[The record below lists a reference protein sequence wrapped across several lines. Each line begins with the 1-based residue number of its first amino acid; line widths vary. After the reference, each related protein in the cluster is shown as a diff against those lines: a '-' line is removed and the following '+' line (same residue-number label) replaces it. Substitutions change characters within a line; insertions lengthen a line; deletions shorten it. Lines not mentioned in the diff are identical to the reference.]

1 MANKAYYF
9 SHDSNAKDDPK
20 CMLLIDQLGLE
31 GYGIY
36 WVLVE
41 VLRDQETLKYPLNLV
56 PILARRYNTTAE
68 KMLTVIKK
76 YGLFEVVDDEF
87 FSLSLIKRM
96 EKMSNIIEQKRLAG
110 IASAEKRRLL
120 KEATGAAT
128 DAQQPFNGCSTKKGK
143 EKKGNEIKEKETK
156 ENSFLDVIQIS
167 EDLKPILIEWLEYKK
182 SRKETYKREKSLQA
196 LANELTRLSNNDQA
210 TAKAIIQ
217 KSMANN
223 WAGIFALKAEIK
235 QDSRQGYKQEE
246 KWND

>member
-1 MANKAYYF
+1 MANNAYYF

-41 VLRDQETLKYPLNLV
+41 VLREQNSFKYPLNLV

-76 YGLFEVVDDEF
+76 YGLFEVVEDTF

-96 EKMSNIIEQKRLAG
+96 DKMSNSIEQKRQAG
-110 IASAEKRRLL
+110 IASAEKRKLL
-120 KEATGAAT
+120 REATGVAT
-128 DAQQPFNGCSTKKGK
+128 DVQQPFNECSTIKGK
-143 EKKGNEIKEKETK
+143 EKKGNEIKGKETK
-156 ENSFLDVIQIS
+156 EKSFLDVIQIS
-167 EDLKPILIEWLEYKK
+167 EDLKPILVEWLEYKK
-182 SRKETYKREKSLQA
+182 SRKESYKSEKSLQA
-196 LANELTRLSNNDQA
+196 LANELIRLSNNDQL
-210 TAKAIIQ
+210 TARAIIE

-223 WAGIFALKAEIK
+223 WAGIFALKTEIK
-235 QDSRQGYKQEE
+235 QDSRAGYKQQD
-246 KWND
+246 KWD

>member
-1 MANKAYYF
+1 MANNAYYF

-41 VLRDQETLKYPLNLV
+41 VLREQNGFQYPLNLV

-76 YGLFEVVDDEF
+76 YGLFEVVEDTF

-96 EKMSNIIEQKRLAG
+96 DKMSILIEQKRQAG
-110 IASAEKRRLL
+110 IASAEKRKLL
-120 KEATGAAT
+120 REATVVAT
-128 DAQQPFNGCSTKKGK
+128 DVQQPFNECSTIKGK
-143 EKKGNEIKEKETK
+143 EKKGNEIKGKETK
-156 ENSFLDVIQIS
+156 EKSFLDVIQIS
-167 EDLKPILIEWLEYKK
+167 EDLKPILVEWLEYKK
-182 SRKETYKREKSLQA
+182 SRKETYKSEKSLQA
-196 LANELTRLSNNDQA
+196 LANELTRLSNNDQL
-210 TAKAIIQ
+210 TARAIIE

-223 WAGIFALKAEIK
+223 WAGIFALKTEIK
-235 QDSRQGYKQEE
+235 QDSRAGYKQQD
-246 KWND
+246 KWD

>member
-1 MANKAYYF
+1 MANNAYYF

-41 VLRDQETLKYPLNLV
+41 VLREQNGFQYPLNLV

-76 YGLFEVVDDEF
+76 YGLFEVVEDTF

-96 EKMSNIIEQKRLAG
+96 DKMSNSIEQKRQAG
-110 IASAEKRRLL
+110 IASAEKRKLL
-120 KEATGAAT
+120 REATGVPT
-128 DAQQPFNGCSTKKGK
+128 DVQQPFNECSTIKGK
-143 EKKGNEIKEKETK
+143 EKKGNEIKGNETK
-156 ENSFLDVIQIS
+156 EKSFLDVIQIS

-182 SRKETYKREKSLQA
+182 SRKETYKSEKSLQA
-196 LANELTRLSNNDQA
+196 LANELTRLSNNDQL
-210 TAKAIIQ
+210 TARAIIE

-223 WAGIFALKAEIK
+223 WAGIFALKTEIK
-235 QDSRQGYKQEE
+235 QDSRAGYKQQD
-246 KWND
+246 KWD

>member
-1 MANKAYYF
+1 MANNAYYF

-41 VLRDQETLKYPLNLV
+41 VLREQNGFQYPLNLV

-76 YGLFEVVDDEF
+76 YGLFEVVEDTF

-96 EKMSNIIEQKRLAG
+96 DKMNTSIEQKRQAG
-110 IASAEKRRLL
+110 IASAEKRKLL
-120 KEATGAAT
+120 REATGVAT
-128 DAQQPFNGCSTKKGK
+128 DVQQPFNECSTIKGK
-143 EKKGNEIKEKETK
+143 EKKGNEIKGKETK
-156 ENSFLDVIQIS
+156 EKSFLDVIQIS
-167 EDLKPILIEWLEYKK
+167 EDLKPILVEWLEYKK
-182 SRKETYKREKSLQA
+182 SRKETYKSEKSLQA
-196 LANELTRLSNNDQA
+196 LANELTRLSNNDQS
-210 TAKAIIQ
+210 TARAIIE

-223 WAGIFALKAEIK
+223 WAGIFALKTEIK
-235 QDSRQGYKQEE
+235 QDSRAGYKQQE
-246 KWND
+246 KWG

>member
-1 MANKAYYF
+1 MANNAYYF

-41 VLRDQETLKYPLNLV
+41 VLREQNGFQYPLNLV

-76 YGLFEVVDDEF
+76 YGLFEVVEDTF

-96 EKMSNIIEQKRLAG
+96 DKMSNSIEQKRQAG
-110 IASAEKRRLL
+110 IASAEKRKLL
-120 KEATGAAT
+120 REATGVAT
-128 DAQQPFNGCSTKKGK
+128 DVQQPFNECSTIKRK

-156 ENSFLDVIQIS
+156 EKSFLDVIQIS

-182 SRKETYKREKSLQA
+182 SRKETYKSEKSLQA
-196 LANELTRLSNNDQA
+196 LANELTRLSNNDQL
-210 TAKAIIQ
+210 TARAIIE

-223 WAGIFALKAEIK
+223 WAGIFALKTEIK
-235 QDSRQGYKQEE
+235 QDSRAGYKQQD
-246 KWND
+246 KWD

>member
-1 MANKAYYF
+1 MANNAYYF

-41 VLRDQETLKYPLNLV
+41 VLREQNGFQYPLNLV

-76 YGLFEVVDDEF
+76 YGLFEVVEDTF

-96 EKMSNIIEQKRLAG
+96 DKMSISIEQKRQAG
-110 IASAEKRRLL
+110 IASAEKRKLL
-120 KEATGAAT
+120 REATGVAT
-128 DAQQPFNGCSTKKGK
+128 DVQQPFNECSTIKRK
-143 EKKGNEIKEKETK
+143 EKKGNEIKGKETK
-156 ENSFLDVIQIS
+156 EKSFLDVIQIS
-167 EDLKPILIEWLEYKK
+167 EDLKPIFSEWLEYKK
-182 SRKETYKREKSLQA
+182 SRKETYKSEKSLQA

-210 TAKAIIQ
+210 TARAIIQ

-223 WAGIFALKAEIK
+223 WAGIFALKTEIN
-235 QDSRQGYKQEE
+235 QDSRAGYKQQE
-246 KWND
+246 KWG

>member
-1 MANKAYYF
+1 MANNAYYF

-41 VLRDQETLKYPLNLV
+41 VLREQNGFQYPLNLV

-76 YGLFEVVDDEF
+76 YGLFEVVEDTF

-96 EKMSNIIEQKRLAG
+96 DKMSNSIEQKRQAG
-110 IASAEKRRLL
+110 IASAEKRKLL
-120 KEATGAAT
+120 REATGVAT
-128 DAQQPFNGCSTKKGK
+128 DVQQPFNECSTIKGK
-143 EKKGNEIKEKETK
+143 EKKGNEIKGNETK
-156 ENSFLDVIQIS
+156 EKSFLDVIQIS
-167 EDLKPILIEWLEYKK
+167 EDLKPILVEWLEYKK
-182 SRKETYKREKSLQA
+182 SRKESYKSEKSLQA
-196 LANELTRLSNNDQA
+196 LANELTRLSNNDQL
-210 TAKAIIQ
+210 TARAIIE

-223 WAGIFALKAEIK
+223 WAGIFALKTEIK
-235 QDSRQGYKQEE
+235 QDSRAGYKQQD
-246 KWND
+246 KWD